1 MKTRITNPLA
11 ILLILLITACNS
23 NLPEPEPNPKPITL
37 ELKAQTLVKNSNEFG
52 LEMFRRLNNDE
63 PENINI
69 SPLSV
74 SLALAMTYNGACAD
88 TKTAMEKALK
98 FEQYDTN
105 DINQTFSDLIDALLN
120 ADNTITLDI
129 AHSIWYKQGFNVLDT
144 FKDINRNY
152 YNAEVKEL
160 DFYKSNALDI
170 INGWIE
176 DNTGGKIRD
185 MIKEIDPDYVMFLI
199 NAIYFK
205 GSWKTEFEEK
215 STYEQAFYINPDK
228 SVSTQM
234 MHKTDTVAYQKNEM
248 FSAIELPYGR
258 GNFNMAI
265 LLPNEDSNLQTII
278 DSLTTDNWS
287 LWMNSFGSKQEVNI
301 TIPRFTIDYNKQ
313 LNDVLSDMGMK
324 IAFEST
330 ADFCGI
336 NPDADLY
343 IDYVQHNTFIDVNEK
358 GTEAAAA
365 TVVAMREYVAMPP
378 TVFNANRPFLYAIT
392 EKETGTILFIGKTVN
407 PTN

>member
-1 MKTRITNPLA
+1 
-11 ILLILLITACNS
+11 
-23 NLPEPEPNPKPITL
+23 
-37 ELKAQTLVKNSNEFG
+37 
-52 LEMFRRLNNDE
+52 
-63 PENINI
+63 
-69 SPLSV
+69 
-74 SLALAMTYNGACAD
+74 
-88 TKTAMEKALK
+88 MEKALK

-152 YNAEVKEL
+152 YKAEVKEL
-160 DFYKSNALDI
+160 DFYKSDALDI

-185 MIKEIDPDYVMFLI
+185 MIKEIDPDHVMFLI

-287 LWMNSFGSKQEVNI
+287 LWMNSFGNKQEVNI

-358 GTEAAAA
+358 GTKAAAA
-365 TVVAMREYVAMPP
+365 TVVAMRECVAMPP

>member
-1 MKTRITNPLA
+1 MKTRITYPLA
-11 ILLILLITACNS
+11 FLLILLISACNS
-23 NLPEPEPNPKPITL
+23 NLPEPNPKPITL
-37 ELKAQTLVKNSNEFG
+37 ELKAQTLVKNNNEFG
-52 LEMFRRLNNDE
+52 LEMFRRLNTEE

-88 TKTAMEKALK
+88 TKAAMEKALK

-160 DFYKSNALDI
+160 DFAQSDALDI

-185 MIKEIDPDYVMFLI
+185 MIEEIDPNHVMFLI

-205 GSWKTEFEEK
+205 GIWKTEFEEK
-215 STYEQAFYINPDK
+215 NTYEQAFYITPDK
-228 SVSTQM
+228 SVNTQM
-234 MHKTDTVAYQKNEM
+234 MHKTDTVAYQKTEI

-258 GNFNMAI
+258 GNFNMVI

-278 DSLTTDNWS
+278 DSLTADNWS
-287 LWMNSFGSKQEVNI
+287 LWMNSFGNKQEVNI
-301 TIPRFTIDYNKQ
+301 TIPRFAIDYNKQ

-365 TVVAMREYVAMPP
+365 TVVAMRECVAMPP